1 MPLRKMQL
9 RRWIIVIIIIVG
21 VISAIVYGFMPK
33 PVSVDLVKVSRGSFK
48 VTVEEEGKTSVKDR
62 FVLSAPVAGFKRR
75 IKFDVGDCVQKGQ
88 TLVELEPLKSNLLD
102 PRSHAAAEA
111 AVSSAEASLRVEEE
125 RVRAATADKE
135 YAEKNFERFKKLHDG
150 GYVAK
155 DALEQAEAG
164 AKRTEANLLSAKAAV
179 KVARFELEK
188 ALTALRHSAA
198 EDNRIQGK
206 IVLVQ
211 SPVSGSI
218 LKIYRESEGVVQ
230 SGESLIDIG
239 DPEKLEVKVEVL
251 SADAVKMRP
260 GIPVYFERWGGNS
273 TLSGK
278 VRVVEPAGFTK
289 ISSLGVEEQRV
300 FVVVDITPST
310 KDEHSLGDGY
320 RLEASFIIW
329 EGKDVLQV
337 PASALF
343 RKQDGWAVFVVK
355 NKKALHREVKVGHR
369 TGLAAEIL
377 SGLSEGEE
385 VISHP
390 DNTIAEGIRI
400 HPR

>member
-1 MPLRKMQL
+1 MPL
-9 RRWIIVIIIIVG
+9 RRWIIVIIITVG

-62 FVLSAPVAGFKRR
+62 FILSAPVAGFKRR
-75 IKFDVGDCVQKGQ
+75 TKLDVGDRVQKGQ
-88 TLVELEPLKSNLLD
+88 TLVEIEPLKSNLLD
-102 PRSHAAAEA
+102 PRSRAAAEA
-111 AVSSAEASLRVEEE
+111 AVSSAEASLKVEEE

-135 YAEKNFERFKKLHDG
+135 YARKNFERVTKLYEG

-164 AKRTEANLLSAKAAV
+164 ANRTEANLLSAKAAV
-179 KVARFELEK
+179 KVARFELDR
-188 ALTALRHSAA
+188 ALTALRYSAA

-206 IVLVQ
+206 IVKVQ

-251 SADAVKMRP
+251 SADAVKMKP
-260 GIPVYFERWGGNS
+260 GTPVLFERWGGNS
-273 TLSGK
+273 ILSGK

-300 FVVVDITPST
+300 FVIVDITSSD
-310 KDEHSLGDGY
+310 KNEKALGDGY

-355 NKKALHREVKVGHR
+355 NNRALHREVKVGQR

-390 DNTIAEGIRI
+390 DNSIEEGTRIR
-400 HPR
+400 PR

>member
-1 MPLRKMQL
+1 MKL
-9 RRWIIVIIIIVG
+9 RRWIIVIIITVG
-21 VISAIVYGFMPK
+21 IISAIVYGFMPK

-62 FVLSAPVAGFKRR
+62 FILSAPVAGFKRR
-75 IKFDVGDCVQKGQ
+75 IKLDVGDRVQKGQ

-102 PRSHAAAEA
+102 PRSRAAAEA
-111 AVSSAEASLRVEEE
+111 AVSSAEASLKVEEE
-125 RVRAATADKE
+125 RERAATADKE
-135 YAEKNFERFKKLHDG
+135 YAEKNFERVKKLHEG

-164 AKRTEANLLSAKAAV
+164 AKRMEANLLSAKAAV
-179 KVARFELEK
+179 KVARFELDR
-188 ALTALRHSAA
+188 ALTALRYSAA

-206 IVLVQ
+206 IVRVQ
-211 SPVSGSI
+211 SPVSGSV

-230 SGESLIDIG
+230 SGEPLIDIG

-260 GIPVYFERWGGNS
+260 GTPVLFERWGGNS
-273 TLSGK
+273 ILSGK

-300 FVVVDITPST
+300 FVIVDITSSD
-310 KDEHSLGDGY
+310 KNEKALGDGY

-355 NKKALHREVKVGHR
+355 NNRALHREVKVGQR
-369 TGLAAEIL
+369 TGLVAEIL

-390 DNTIAEGIRI
+390 DNSIEEDTRIR
-400 HPR
+400 PR

>member
-1 MPLRKMQL
+1 MPLRKMHL

-33 PVSVDLVKVSRGSFK
+33 PISVDVVKVSRGSLK
-48 VTVEEEGKTSVKDR
+48 VTVEEEGKTSVKDL

-75 IKFDVGDCVQKGQ
+75 IKFDVGDRVQKGQ
-88 TLVELEPLKSNLLD
+88 TLVEIEPLKSNLLD
-102 PRSHAAAEA
+102 PRSRAAAEA

-125 RVRAATADKE
+125 RAKAATADKE
-135 YAEKNFERFKKLHDG
+135 YTEKNFERIKKLHEG

-164 AKRTEANLLSAKAAV
+164 AKRAEANLLSAKAAV
-179 KVARFELEK
+179 KVARFELDK

-198 EDNRIQGK
+198 EDNKIQGK
-206 IVLVQ
+206 IVMIQ
-211 SPVSGSI
+211 SPISGSI
-218 LKIYRESEGVVQ
+218 LRIYRESEGVVQ
-230 SGESLIDIG
+230 SGEPLIDIG

-251 SADAVKMRP
+251 SADAVKIKP
-260 GIPVYFERWGGNS
+260 GTSVLFERWGGNS
-273 TLSGK
+273 PLSGK
-278 VRVVEPAGFTK
+278 VRVIEPAGFTK

-300 FVVVDITPST
+300 FVIVDIISSI
-310 KDEHSLGDGY
+310 KGVQNLGDGY
-320 RLEASFIIW
+320 RLESSFIIW

-337 PASALF
+337 PASVLF

-355 NKKALHREVKVGHR
+355 NNRALKREVKIGQR

-377 SGLSEGEE
+377 SGLTEGEE

-390 DNTIAEGIRI
+390 DNSIDDGTRIR
-400 HPR
+400 PR

>member
-1 MPLRKMQL
+1 MPL
-9 RRWIIVIIIIVG
+9 RRWIIVIIITVG

-33 PVSVDLVKVSRGSFK
+33 PISVDLVKVSRGSFK

-62 FVLSAPVAGFKRR
+62 FILSAPVAGFKRR
-75 IKFDVGDCVQKGQ
+75 IKFDVGDRVRKGQ

-102 PRSHAAAEA
+102 PRSRAAAEA
-111 AVSSAEASLRVEEE
+111 AVSSAEASLKVEEE
-125 RVRAATADKE
+125 RAQAAAADAE
-135 YAEKNFERFKKLHDG
+135 YARKNFERIKKLFEG

-155 DALEQAEAG
+155 DALDQAETG
-164 AKRTEANLLSAKAAV
+164 TRRTEANLLSAKAAV
-179 KVARFELEK
+179 KMARFELDR
-188 ALTALRHSAA
+188 ALAALRYSAA

-206 IVLVQ
+206 IVMIQ

-230 SGESLIDIG
+230 SGEPLIDIG

-251 SADAVKMRP
+251 SADAVKIRP
-260 GIPVYFERWGGNS
+260 GTPVLFERWGGNAI
-273 TLSGK
+273 LSGK

-300 FVVVDITPST
+300 FVIVDITSSD
-310 KDEHSLGDGY
+310 KNEKALGDGY

-343 RKQDGWAVFVVK
+343 RKQDGWAVFGVK
-355 NKKALHREVKVGHR
+355 NNRALHREVKVGQR

-390 DNTIAEGIRI
+390 DNTIGEGTRIR
-400 HPR
+400 PR

>member
-1 MPLRKMQL
+1 MRS

-21 VISAIVYGFMPK
+21 VISAIVYGFIPK
-33 PVSVDLVKVSRGSFK
+33 PVTVDLVKVSRGSLR

-75 IKFDVGDCVQKGQ
+75 IKLDVGDHVQKGQ
-88 TLVELEPLKSNLLD
+88 ALIELEPLKSNLLD
-102 PRSHAAAEA
+102 PRSRAAAEA
-111 AVSSAEASLRVEEE
+111 AVSSAKAALKVEEE
-125 RVRAATADKE
+125 RVRAATADTE
-135 YAEKNFERFKKLHDG
+135 YAEKNFERIKKLHEG

-164 AKRTEANLLSAKAAV
+164 AKRTEANLLSAEAGV
-179 KVARFELEK
+179 KVARFELDR

-198 EDNRIQGK
+198 EETRIQGK
-206 IVLVQ
+206 IVIIQ

-230 SGESLIDIG
+230 SGEPLIDIG

-251 SADAVKMRP
+251 SADAVKIRP
-260 GIPVYFERWGGNS
+260 GTPVLFERWGGNS
-273 TLSGK
+273 ILSGK

-300 FVVVDITPST
+300 FVIVDIISSI

-320 RLEASFIIW
+320 RMEASFIIW

-355 NKKALHREVKVGHR
+355 NNKALKREVKVGQR
-369 TGLAAEIL
+369 TGLSAEIL
-377 SGLSEGEE
+377 FGLAEGEE

-390 DNTIAEGIRI
+390 DNSIEEGTRVR
-400 HPR
+400 PR

>member
-1 MPLRKMQL
+1 MRL
-9 RRWIIVIIIIVG
+9 RRWIIVIIITVG
-21 VISAIVYGFMPK
+21 VILAIVYGFMPK
-33 PVSVDLVKVSRGSFK
+33 PVSVDLVKVSRGSLQ
-48 VTVEEEGKTSVKDR
+48 VTVEEEGKTSVRDR
-62 FVLSAPVAGFKRR
+62 FVLSAPVAGFMRR
-75 IKFDVGDCVQKGQ
+75 IKLDVGDHVQKGQ
-88 TLVELEPLKSNLLD
+88 ALIELEPLKSNLLD
-102 PRSHAAAEA
+102 PRSRAAAEA
-111 AVSSAEASLRVEEE
+111 AVSSAEAALKVEEE
-125 RVRAATADKE
+125 RGRAATADTE
-135 YAEKNFERFKKLHDG
+135 YAGKNFERIKKLYEG

-179 KVARFELEK
+179 KVARFELDR

-198 EDNRIQGK
+198 EDTRIQGK
-206 IVLVQ
+206 IVMIQ

-230 SGESLIDIG
+230 SGEPLIDIG
-239 DPEKLEVKVEVL
+239 DSEKLEVKVEVL
-251 SADAVKMRP
+251 SADAVKIRP
-260 GIPVYFERWGGNS
+260 GTPVLFERWGGNS
-273 TLSGK
+273 ILSGK

-300 FVVVDITPST
+300 FVIVDMTPSE
-310 KDEHSLGDGY
+310 KGEHRLGDGY

-355 NKKALHREVKVGHR
+355 NNKALKREVKVGQR

-377 SGLSEGEE
+377 SGLAEGEE

-390 DNTIAEGIRI
+390 DNSIEDGTRVR
-400 HPR
+400 PR

>member
-1 MPLRKMQL
+1 MPLR
-9 RRWIIVIIIIVG
+9 RWVIVIIITVG

-48 VTVEEEGKTSVKDR
+48 VTVEEEGKTSVRDR
-62 FVLSAPVAGFKRR
+62 FILSAPVAGFKRR
-75 IKFDVGDCVQKGQ
+75 IKLDVGDRVRKGQ

-111 AVSSAEASLRVEEE
+111 AVSSAEASLKVEEE
-125 RVRAATADKE
+125 RARAAAADAE
-135 YAEKNFERFKKLHDG
+135 YARKNFERIKKLHEG

-155 DALEQAEAG
+155 DALEQAETG
-164 AKRTEANLLSAKAAV
+164 AKRAGANLLSAEATV
-179 KVARFELEK
+179 RVARFELDR
-188 ALTALRHSAA
+188 AHTALRHSAA
-198 EDNRIQGK
+198 ENTRIQGK
-206 IVLVQ
+206 IVTIQ
-211 SPVSGSI
+211 SPVNGSV

-230 SGESLIDIG
+230 SGEPVIDIG

-251 SADAVKMRP
+251 SADAVKIKP
-260 GIPVYFERWGGNS
+260 GASVLFERWGGNS
-273 TLSGK
+273 TLSGR

-300 FVVVDITPST
+300 LVIVDITSSD
-310 KDEHSLGDGY
+310 KSEKSLGDGY

-329 EGKDVLQV
+329 EGKDILQV

-343 RKQDGWAVFVVK
+343 RNQEGWAIFVVK
-355 NKKALHREVKVGHR
+355 NNRAFKREVRVGQR
-369 TGLAAEIL
+369 TGLVAEVL
-377 SGLSEGEE
+377 SGLTEGEE

-390 DNTIAEGIRI
+390 DNSIEDRTRVR
-400 HPR
+400 PR

>member
-1 MPLRKMQL
+1 MKL
-9 RRWIIVIIIIVG
+9 RRWIIVITTGAV
-21 VISAIVYGFMPK
+21 VLLAIVYGFMPK
-33 PVSVDLVKVSRGSFK
+33 PVPIELVKVSRGPLK

-62 FVLSAPVAGFKRR
+62 FILSAPVAGFKRR
-75 IKFDVGDCVQKGQ
+75 IKLDVGDRVQKGQ

-102 PRSHAAAEA
+102 PRSRAAAEA
-111 AVSSAEASLRVEEE
+111 SVSSAEAALKVEEE
-125 RVRAATADKE
+125 RVRAAEADAD
-135 YAEKNFERFKKLHDG
+135 YGRKNLERIKKLYEG

-155 DALEQAEAG
+155 DVLEQAETG
-164 AKRTEANLLSAKAAV
+164 VKRAEANLLSAEAAV
-179 KVARFELEK
+179 KVARFELDR
-188 ALTALRHSAA
+188 ALTALQHSAA
-198 EDNRIQGK
+198 EETRIQGK
-206 IVLVQ
+206 IVAIPA
-211 SPVSGSI
+211 PVSGSV

-230 SGESLIDIG
+230 SGEPLIDIG

-251 SADAVKMRP
+251 SADAVKIRP
-260 GIPVYFERWGGNS
+260 GTRVHFERWGGNS
-273 TLSGK
+273 ILSGK

-300 FVVVDITPST
+300 FVIVDIISSI
-310 KDEHSLGDGY
+310 KGEHSLGDGY

-355 NKKALHREVKVGHR
+355 NNKALKREVRVGQR

-377 SGLSEGEE
+377 FGLAEGEE

-390 DNTIAEGIRI
+390 DNSIEDGTRVR
-400 HPR
+400 PRSS